1 MLNLEVLCICSIV
14 LYVYCIMYS
23 FDGRD
28 DNSLFIH
35 VYLNKRFSIYFD
47 KNIELLSYILY
58 N

>member
-23 FDGRD
+23 FDDCD
-28 DNSLFIH
+28 DNSIFIY
-35 VYLNKRFSIYFD
+35 VYLNKLFSIYFD

>member
-23 FDGRD
+23 FDDCD
-28 DNSLFIH
+28 DNSLFIY
-35 VYLNKRFSIYFD
+35 VYLNKLFSIYFD

>member
-23 FDGRD
+23 FDDCD
-28 DNSLFIH
+28 DNSLFIY